1 MPSGDQRIGTAE
13 WQLLLSGSPVDN
25 GHVISF
31 TVDKDFNQPD
41 MAVVVLKNDDHAYS
55 NDRSRIGAPFEIKI
69 AEAGQSQK
77 KTLFKG
83 EVAGV
88 EGNYKGG
95 GESRVMIRAFCNQ
108 LHPKLAGKKSETF
121 QDKTDKQIISQVLG
135 GCDFKGPEI
144 QHKHVYQ
151 DNMSDLDFARLRA
164 ARIGCFIWTDNGS
177 IVCKRPELDKD
188 SGIKF
193 NVYDKGGEH
202 RMKSFT
208 PRMSSARIV
217 KSVEVRG
224 WNPETKKLIVKRV
237 SAEPSPLG
245 DKEASSAAS
254 EHAADETFTCDQ
266 PVWNEEEAKALAEA
280 RLQEHNLGYMSAE
293 AEAVGNPAYTPGTV
307 ISIFVNSQA
316 KDRFDGKY
324 LVVGTTHKYTQGTRT
339 SPEGGYTTVF
349 RLSRNA
355 EVG

>member
-1 MPSGDQRIGTAE
+1 MPSGDQRIGTVE
-13 WQLLLSGSPVDN
+13 WELLLNGTVVEA

-31 TVDKDFNQPD
+31 TVDKDMNQPD
-41 MAVVVLKNDDHAYS
+41 MALVVLKNDDHAYS
-55 NDRSRIGAPFEIKI
+55 NDRATIGAPFEIKV
-69 AEAGQSQK
+69 AEAGQSAK

-83 EVAGV
+83 EIAGV

-95 GESRVMIRAFCNQ
+95 GESRVMIRAFCTE

-121 QDKTDKQIISQVLG
+121 QDKTDKQIIQQVLG
-135 GCDFKGPEI
+135 SCEFKGPEI

-164 ARIGCFIWTDNGS
+164 ARIGCFIWTENGK
-177 IVCKRPELDKD
+177 INVKRPELDKD
-188 SGIKF
+188 SGIAF
-193 NVYDKGGEH
+193 NVYDKGGQH

-208 PRMSSARIV
+208 PRMTSARIV
-217 KSVEVRG
+217 KSVEVRA
-224 WNPETKKLIVKRV
+224 WNPETKKAIVKRV
-237 SAEPSPLG
+237 NAEASPLG
-245 DKEASSAAS
+245 DKEASAAAG

-266 PVWNEEEAKALAEA
+266 PVWSEEEAKALAEA

-293 AEAVGNPAYTPGTV
+293 AEAVGNPQYLPGKV

-324 LVVGTTHKYTQGTRT
+324 FVVGTTHKYTQGTRT
-339 SPEGGYTTVF
+339 APEGGYTTVF
-349 RLSRNA
+349 RLARNA